1 MRFGGHESFAVREGW
16 LSRGLEL
23 LIESPDLLVH
33 EHAEDYLGVGRNM
46 AKSIRHWLQAVGLA
60 AGSGVG
66 IDGIRATELGRLVLK
81 NDRHFLSVD
90 TWWMLHV
97 NLVTRP
103 QDAYTWNWFFNHWG
117 IPRFERGTC
126 TEALKRFA
134 AARLGRV
141 PSQRT
146 LERDIAT
153 LLQSYAKT
161 IPHQPDDPED
171 SGDSPFQNL
180 GLLTRFE
187 ASGAY
192 QLNFGRK
199 RVPAAVFGYALALA
213 FPDEGRSDFSVTE
226 LERGEN
232 APGRVFLLRG
242 DDLYD
247 LLTEYEEADPRRF
260 SLRSQAGERGIRIGR
275 HQKPEQWAEHV
286 YAETK
291 ERQHA

>member
-23 LIESPDLLVH
+23 LIDSPDLLVH
-33 EHAEDYLGVGRNM
+33 EYSEDYLGVGRNM
-46 AKSIRHWLQAVGLA
+46 AKSIRYWLHATGLAVG
-60 AGSGVG
+60 SGG
-66 IDGIRATELGRLVLK
+66 GLDGIAATELGRLVYRH
-81 NDRHFLSVD
+81 DRHFLSMD

-126 TEALKRFA
+126 TEALRRFA
-134 AARLGRV
+134 AAGLGRV

-146 LERDIAT
+146 LERDVAT

-171 SGDSPFQNL
+171 SGDSPFQDL

-192 QLNFGRK
+192 QLAFGRK
-199 RVPAAVFGYALALA
+199 PIPSAVFGYALAMA
-213 FPDEGRSDFSVTE
+213 FPDETRTDFSVSE
-226 LERGEN
+226 LERSPN
-232 APGRVFLLRG
+232 SPGRVFLLRG

-247 LLTEYEEADPRRF
+247 LLLEFEEADLRQF
-260 SLRSQAGERGIRIGR
+260 SLRSQAGERGIRIQR
-275 HQKPEQWAEHV
+275 HQTPAQWAEQV
-286 YAETK
+286 YVVTK